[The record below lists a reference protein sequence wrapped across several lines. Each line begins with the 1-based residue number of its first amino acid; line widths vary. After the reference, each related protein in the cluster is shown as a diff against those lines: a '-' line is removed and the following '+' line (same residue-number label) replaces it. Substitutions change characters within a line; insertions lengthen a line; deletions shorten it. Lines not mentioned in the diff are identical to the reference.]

1 MEQTFSRRG
10 FLKGAA
16 AAALAV
22 SAMGLTGCAGE
33 DGPTTA
39 VVLGDY
45 KVDVDVRK
53 STRRSDTRNNKT
65 TGILLPVVYITNQTG
80 SVMELKLT
88 AERVQSS
95 RFGRYGIE
103 VRFSASTAH
112 AGAESPGKRYAQL
125 LHDRRGGFPEAEQ
138 WRAEPEAVHH
148 PVGADGSLYN
158 ELWRSD
164 PDGRKNLNKP

>member
-1 MEQTFSRRG
+1 MEQIFSRRG

-33 DGPTTA
+33 DSPTTA

-45 KVDVDVRK
+45 KVDVDVKK

-65 TGILLPVVYITNQTG
+65 TGILFPVVYITNQTG

-88 AERVQSS
+88 ASVFKAAASRSEER
-95 RFGRYGIE
+95 R
-103 VRFSASTAH
+103 
-112 AGAESPGKRYAQL
+112 
-125 LHDRRGGFPEAEQ
+125 
-138 WRAEPEAVHH
+138 
-148 PVGADGSLYN
+148 
-158 ELWRSD
+158 
-164 PDGRKNLNKP
+164 

>member
-33 DGPTTA
+33 DSPTTA

-53 STRRSDTRNNKT
+53 STRRSDTKT

-88 AERVQSS
+88 ASVFKAAASDGTELKFDSALQPLTLVQKVPASVTPSFSTTDEEVFQKLSS
-95 RFGRYGIE
+95 GELSLKLSITLSGQTAVYTMNFGDLTQTVEKI
-103 VRFSASTAH
+103 
-112 AGAESPGKRYAQL
+112 
-125 LHDRRGGFPEAEQ
+125 
-138 WRAEPEAVHH
+138 
-148 PVGADGSLYN
+148 
-158 ELWRSD
+158 
-164 PDGRKNLNKP
+164 

>member
-16 AAALAV
+16 VAALAV
-22 SAMGLTGCAGE
+22 SAIGLTGCAGE
-33 DGPTTA
+33 DSPTTA

-53 STRRSDTRNNKT
+53 STRRSDTRNNRT

-88 AERVQSS
+88 ASVFKAAASDGTELKFDSALQPLTLVQKVPASVTPSFSTTDEEVFQKLSS
-95 RFGRYGIE
+95 GELSLKLSITLSGQTAVYTMNFGDLTQTVEKI
-103 VRFSASTAH
+103 
-112 AGAESPGKRYAQL
+112 
-125 LHDRRGGFPEAEQ
+125 
-138 WRAEPEAVHH
+138 
-148 PVGADGSLYN
+148 
-158 ELWRSD
+158 
-164 PDGRKNLNKP
+164 

>member
-33 DGPTTA
+33 DSPTTA

-53 STRRSDTRNNKT
+53 STRRSDTKNNKT
-65 TGILLPVVYITNQTG
+65 TGILFPVVYITNQTG

-88 AERVQSS
+88 ASVFKAAASDGTELKFDSPLPLTLVQKIPASVTPSFSTTDEEVFQKLSS
-95 RFGRYGIE
+95 GELSLKLSITLSGQTAVYTMNFGDLTQTVEKI
-103 VRFSASTAH
+103 
-112 AGAESPGKRYAQL
+112 
-125 LHDRRGGFPEAEQ
+125 
-138 WRAEPEAVHH
+138 
-148 PVGADGSLYN
+148 
-158 ELWRSD
+158 
-164 PDGRKNLNKP
+164 

>member
-22 SAMGLTGCAGE
+22 SAMGLTGCSTDAGAE
-33 DGPTTA
+33 PSTA

-88 AERVQSS
+88 ASVFKAAASDGTELKFDSALQPLTLVQKVPASVTPSFWSTDEEVFQKLSS
-95 RFGRYGIE
+95 GELSLKLSITLSGQTAVYTMNFGDLTQTVEKI
-103 VRFSASTAH
+103 
-112 AGAESPGKRYAQL
+112 
-125 LHDRRGGFPEAEQ
+125 
-138 WRAEPEAVHH
+138 
-148 PVGADGSLYN
+148 
-158 ELWRSD
+158 
-164 PDGRKNLNKP
+164 

>member
-22 SAMGLTGCAGE
+22 SAMGLTGCSTDAGAE
-33 DGPTTA
+33 PSTA

-88 AERVQSS
+88 ASVFKAAASDGTELKFDSALQPLTLVQKVPASVTPSFSTTDEEVFQKLSS
-95 RFGRYGIE
+95 GE
-103 VRFSASTAH
+103 LS
-112 AGAESPGKRYAQL
+112 L
-125 LHDRRGGFPEAEQ
+125 N
-138 WRAEPEAVHH
+138 H
-148 PVGADGSLYN
+148 PVGADGSLYD
-158 ELWRSD
+158 ELW
-164 PDGRKNLNKP
+164 

>member
-22 SAMGLTGCAGE
+22 SAMGLTGCSTD
-33 DGPTTA
+33 DGAEPSTA
-39 VVLGDY
+39 VILGDY

-88 AERVQSS
+88 ASVFKAAASDGTELKFDSALQPLTLVQKVPASVTPSFSTTDEEVFQKLSS
-95 RFGRYGIE
+95 GELSLKLSITLSGQTAVYTMNFG
-103 VRFSASTAH
+103 
-112 AGAESPGKRYAQL
+112 
-125 LHDRRGGFPEAEQ
+125 
-138 WRAEPEAVHH
+138 
-148 PVGADGSLYN
+148 
-158 ELWRSD
+158 
-164 PDGRKNLNKP
+164 NLTQTVEKI

>member
-10 FLKGAA
+10 VLKGAA

-22 SAMGLTGCAGE
+22 SAMGLTGCSTDAGAE
-33 DGPTTA
+33 PSTA

-88 AERVQSS
+88 ASVFKAAASDGTELKFDSALQPLTLVQKVPASVTPSFSTTDEEVFQKLSS
-95 RFGRYGIE
+95 GELSLKLSITLSGQTAVYTMNFGDLTQTVEKI
-103 VRFSASTAH
+103 
-112 AGAESPGKRYAQL
+112 
-125 LHDRRGGFPEAEQ
+125 
-138 WRAEPEAVHH
+138 
-148 PVGADGSLYN
+148 
-158 ELWRSD
+158 
-164 PDGRKNLNKP
+164 

>member
-22 SAMGLTGCAGE
+22 SAMGLTGCSTDAGAE
-33 DGPTTA
+33 PSTA

-88 AERVQSS
+88 ASVFKAAASDGTELKFDSALQPLTLVQKVPASITPSFSTTDEEVFQKLSS
-95 RFGRYGIE
+95 GELSLKLSITLSGQTAVYTMNFGDLTQTVEKI
-103 VRFSASTAH
+103 
-112 AGAESPGKRYAQL
+112 
-125 LHDRRGGFPEAEQ
+125 
-138 WRAEPEAVHH
+138 
-148 PVGADGSLYN
+148 
-158 ELWRSD
+158 
-164 PDGRKNLNKP
+164 

>member
-22 SAMGLTGCAGE
+22 SAMGLTGCSTDAGAE
-33 DGPTTA
+33 PSTA

-88 AERVQSS
+88 ASVFKAAASDGTELKFDSALQPLTLVQKVPASVTPSFSTTDEEVFQKLSS
-95 RFGRYGIE
+95 GELSLKLSITLSGQTAVYTMNFGDLTQTVEKI
-103 VRFSASTAH
+103 
-112 AGAESPGKRYAQL
+112 
-125 LHDRRGGFPEAEQ
+125 
-138 WRAEPEAVHH
+138 
-148 PVGADGSLYN
+148 
-158 ELWRSD
+158 
-164 PDGRKNLNKP
+164 

>member
-33 DGPTTA
+33 DSPTTA

-80 SVMELKLT
+80 SVMELSVFKAAASDGTELKFDSALKPLTLVQKVPASVTPSFSTTDEEVFQKLSSGELSLKLSITLSGQT
-88 AERVQSS
+88 AVYTMN
-95 RFGRYGIE
+95 FG
-103 VRFSASTAH
+103 
-112 AGAESPGKRYAQL
+112 
-125 LHDRRGGFPEAEQ
+125 
-138 WRAEPEAVHH
+138 
-148 PVGADGSLYN
+148 
-158 ELWRSD
+158 
-164 PDGRKNLNKP
+164 NLTQTVEKI

>member
-53 STRRSDTRNNKT
+53 STRRSDTRNT
-65 TGILLPVVYITNQTG
+65 RP
-80 SVMELKLT
+80 
-88 AERVQSS
+88 R
-95 RFGRYGIE
+95 
-103 VRFSASTAH
+103 ASCFRWCTLRTR
-112 AGAESPGKRYAQL
+112 P
-125 LHDRRGGFPEAEQ
+125 
-138 WRAEPEAVHH
+138 AV
-148 PVGADGSLYN
+148 
-158 ELWRSD
+158 
-164 PDGRKNLNKP
+164 

>member
-22 SAMGLTGCAGE
+22 SAMGLTGCSTDAGAE
-33 DGPTTA
+33 PSTA

-88 AERVQSS
+88 ASVFKAAASDGTELKFDSALQPLTLVQKVPASVTPSFSTTDEEVFQKLSS
-95 RFGRYGIE
+95 GELSLKLSITLSGQTAVYTMNFG
-103 VRFSASTAH
+103 
-112 AGAESPGKRYAQL
+112 
-125 LHDRRGGFPEAEQ
+125 
-138 WRAEPEAVHH
+138 
-148 PVGADGSLYN
+148 
-158 ELWRSD
+158 
-164 PDGRKNLNKP
+164 NLTQTVEKI

>member
-33 DGPTTA
+33 DSPTTA

-65 TGILLPVVYITNQTG
+65 TGILLPVVYITNFNRSRWCRKSRQALRPA
-80 SVMELKLT
+80 SPRLT
-88 AERVQSS
+88 R
-95 RFGRYGIE
+95 
-103 VRFSASTAH
+103 RFS
-112 AGAESPGKRYAQL
+112 
-125 LHDRRGGFPEAEQ
+125 
-138 WRAEPEAVHH
+138 
-148 PVGADGSLYN
+148 
-158 ELWRSD
+158 RS
-164 PDGRKNLNKP
+164 